1 VRKTVTSQIDVST
14 YAKATRLGT
23 IQSWAKY
30 IQSDSL
36 LLLINNLLVE
46 KGGESEQP

>member
-1 VRKTVTSQIDVST
+1 MGPYFPYYGSSTQEVRKTVTSQIDVST

-30 IQSDSL
+30 I
-36 LLLINNLLVE
+36 E
-46 KGGESEQP
+46 